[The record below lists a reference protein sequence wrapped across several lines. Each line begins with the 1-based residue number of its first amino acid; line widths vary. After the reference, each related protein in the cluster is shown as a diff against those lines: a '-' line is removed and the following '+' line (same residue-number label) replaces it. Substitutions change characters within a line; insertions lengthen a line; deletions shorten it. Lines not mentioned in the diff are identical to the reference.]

1 MNGEGE
7 ERKEIEARLHFAGIT
22 RSRLAR
28 RLIMSFAR
36 DSQVQPTSVLTIY
49 LTCLARPSSC
59 KPLPPPSHNGIR
71 SLSDAPGLW
80 TSRGLGR
87 EVHGPSRLFLVSNA
101 VRCEGLYT
109 TGLPGAGKHA
119 PGATAP
125 YVKHSN

>member
-36 DSQVQPTSVLTIY
+36 DSQVQPTSVLTIH

-59 KPLPPPSHNGIR
+59 KPLHPPPTMASAR
-71 SLSDAPGLW
+71 SLMRLGSGRPVASAARSMAPRAFSSSPMQYAAKAS
-80 TSRGLGR
+80 TQ
-87 EVHGPSRLFLVSNA
+87 
-101 VRCEGLYT
+101 
-109 TGLPGAGKHA
+109 PGSPEPENMRQAQR
-119 PGATAP
+119 PRT
-125 YVKHSN
+125 